1 MLSHRRYKLPWFS
14 ITRSVLL
21 ILFAFIFFTA
31 KPAFPHRV
39 SIFAWFEDDTI
50 CTESYFQDGTSVING
65 KIEVFDSAG
74 NSVHKGITDR
84 NGEYSFKIPKIDDLT
99 LVLDAAMGHRATF
112 ELKVEE
118 LGEVYRK
125 EKSDEAEEKDESET
139 SLIED
144 SGFDQN
150 VSGISIEDIRKVVEE
165 EVSRQIKPL
174 SRNIAKLL
182 KKKGPSV
189 HDIFAGIGY
198 ILGLMGLIMY
208 FKNRR
213 S

>member
-84 NGEYSFKIPKIDDLT
+84 NGEYSFKIPKFDDLT

-118 LGEVYRK
+118 FGEVYRK
-125 EKSDEAEEKDESET
+125 EKSDE
-139 SLIED
+139 
-144 SGFDQN
+144 
-150 VSGISIEDIRKVVEE
+150 
-165 EVSRQIKPL
+165 
-174 SRNIAKLL
+174 
-182 KKKGPSV
+182 
-189 HDIFAGIGY
+189 GY
-198 ILGLMGLIMY
+198 T
-208 FKNRR
+208 
-213 S
+213 